1 MAYKFDISQGEELLL
16 KVAGISAAIVA
27 IFSLWTFYKNNIW
40 HPKVEVK
47 SVDFQKGIAE
57 LEINGKPK
65 TIKGDSPYAIG
76 FDWGI
81 KFGYTFKGNGK
92 RVYDRIEIL
101 KKGQVDSVIKKAE
114 GEEMSSF
121 TGNEATYYD
130 DAFMG
135 STPDVEGW
143 VYRKK

>member
-1 MAYKFDISQGEELLL
+1 MAKFTIDKGEELLL

-47 SVDFQKGIAE
+47 SVDFKRGIAD
-57 LEINGKPK
+57 LVINGKPK
-65 TIKGDSPYAIG
+65 TIRGDSAYVVG
-76 FDWGI
+76 QDWGI

-101 KKGQVDSVIKKAE
+101 KKGQVDSVIRQAE
-114 GEEMSSF
+114 GEEMQSF
-121 TGNEATYYD
+121 TAKESTYYD
-130 DAFMG
+130 QVLLGGEAN
-135 STPDVEGW
+135 SEW
-143 VYRKK
+143 VYKKS

>member
-1 MAYKFDISQGEELLL
+1 MAEFSIDRGEEILL
-16 KVAGISAAIVA
+16 KVAGVSAAIVA

-47 SVDFQKGIAE
+47 SVDFEKGIAD
-57 LEINGKPK
+57 LLVNGKPK
-65 TIKGDSPYAIG
+65 TIRGDSAYVIG
-76 FDWGI
+76 FDWGV
-81 KFGYTFKGNGK
+81 KLGYTFKGNGK

-101 KKGQVDSVIKKAE
+101 KKGQVDSVIRKAE

-121 TGNEATYYD
+121 TANERTFFD
-130 DAFMG
+130 DTFTG

-143 VYRKK
+143 VYRVSN